1 MHFPSIN
8 EIQIPALALI
18 ACLGVTFS
26 SCIARSVFNKVDV
39 YGNVN
44 DSTSGDLEVKLEHI
58 WNVATLISDLF
69 VQFLFLEIFLKCVK
83 EVM

>member
-1 MHFPSIN
+1 M
-8 EIQIPALALI
+8 
-18 ACLGVTFS
+18 TFS
-26 SCIARSVFNKVDV
+26 SFIAQSDFNKVNI

-44 DSTSGDLEVKLEHI
+44 DSTSGDLEVKLENLL
-58 WNVATLISDLF
+58 NVTTIISDLF

>member
-1 MHFPSIN
+1 M
-8 EIQIPALALI
+8 
-18 ACLGVTFS
+18 TFS
-26 SCIARSVFNKVDV
+26 SFIAQSDFNKVDI

-44 DSTSGDLEVKLEHI
+44 DSTSGDLEVKLENLL
-58 WNVATLISDLF
+58 NVTTIISDLF